1 MFGLFKRRKVAKTQ
15 PQMLD
20 LDDNPLAA
28 GDEVMSLR
36 YDLGKCTLVQTDQGL
51 EYESLE
57 TGERVSWVRMIDA
70 ATERQ
75 KVRKVLDGE

>member
-1 MFGLFKRRKVAKTQ
+1 MFGLFKRRKDAKSQ

-36 YDLGKCTLVQTDQGL
+36 YDLGKCTLVETEQGL

-75 KVRKVLDGE
+75 KVRKVLDSE